1 MNPNLNEE
9 QYIKLVDFSIFMM
22 KLIKRLETQS
32 HNYILEYPD
41 LNVKT

>member
-1 MNPNLNEE
+1 MNPIINDE

-32 HNYILEYPD
+32 HTYLQEYPD